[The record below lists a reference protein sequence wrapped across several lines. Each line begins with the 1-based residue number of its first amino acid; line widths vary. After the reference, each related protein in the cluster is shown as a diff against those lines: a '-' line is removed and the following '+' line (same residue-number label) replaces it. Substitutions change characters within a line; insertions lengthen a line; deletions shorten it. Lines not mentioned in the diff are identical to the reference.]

1 MTALPIK
8 LTSSP
13 RIEQADAIVILDTNT
28 IHQLADLEERVKNSQ
43 CPIVVVDHHAVHPET
58 EKLATISASDET
70 ASSTCE
76 IVYRFF
82 MDMNVHFTQDEAAA
96 LFLGIAYDTRHFILA
111 NSTTLKIVAD
121 LIDAGLNAQEILSL
135 LSLPMR
141 ESERVARLKAS
152 KRVRL
157 RKIKGWIVASSNVGA
172 YQASAA
178 RALVSLGAHV
188 AIVIGQRN
196 EKLSVSLRAS
206 QDFYKETK
214 IHLGRDLAKPLG
226 DQLGGMGGGHTTSAG
241 VNCLGS
247 IGNCMQ
253 RSLKLLQDLLHASS

>member
-1 MTALPIK
+1 MSALPIK
-8 LTSSP
+8 LISKP
-13 RIEQADAIVILDTNT
+13 RIEQADAIVLLDTNT
-28 IHQLADLEERVKNSQ
+28 IHQLADFQERVKSAQ
-43 CPIVVVDHHAVHPET
+43 SPIIVVDHHAVHPET
-58 EKLATISASDET
+58 KRLATISASDEN

-76 IVYRFF
+76 LVYRFF

-157 RKIKGWIVASSNVGA
+157 LKVKGWIIAFSNVSA

-196 EKLSVSLRAS
+196 KKLSVSMRAS
-206 QDFYKETK
+206 QDFHKETN
-214 IHLGRDLAKPLG
+214 IHLGRDLASPLG
-226 DQLGGMGGGHTTSAG
+226 DQLGGMGGGHSTSAG
-241 VNCLGS
+241 VNCVGTIEL
-247 IGNCMQ
+247 CVQ
-253 RSLKLLQDLLHASS
+253 RSLRLLRNKL